1 MTTKEKIQAAAYDTV
16 ANNLSVICT
25 MLGISEYTGLQ
36 PVMERI
42 TELMKLA
49 GGNVQE
55 LALLSVVEDAAKK
68 LILSKTIPVH
78 DLVSSD
84 ERAAL
89 QTALYELAK
98 QRVLWNY
105 VETSLDLK
113 SQNSMANLLLDAIR
127 YRAIRDQR
135 NQLSEDDPCVSD
147 SAFTTYFGKDLDRVA
162 DALSRRAIEVNLQ
175 QE

>member
-1 MTTKEKIQAAAYDTV
+1 MTTKEQIQAAAYDTV
-16 ANNLSVICT
+16 ANDLSVICT

-36 PVMERI
+36 SVMERI

-55 LALLSVVEDAAKK
+55 LALLSAVEDAAKK

-78 DLVSSD
+78 DKVSSD

-98 QRVLWNY
+98 
-105 VETSLDLK
+105 S
-113 SQNSMANLLLDAIR
+113 
-127 YRAIRDQR
+127 
-135 NQLSEDDPCVSD
+135 
-147 SAFTTYFGKDLDRVA
+147 G
-162 DALSRRAIEVNLQ
+162 
-175 QE
+175 